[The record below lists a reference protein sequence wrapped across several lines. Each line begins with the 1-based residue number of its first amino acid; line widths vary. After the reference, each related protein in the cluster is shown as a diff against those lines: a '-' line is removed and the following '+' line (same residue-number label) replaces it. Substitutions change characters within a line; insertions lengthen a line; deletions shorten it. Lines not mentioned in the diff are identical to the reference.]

1 MIKKALAITVKQMA
15 ILILLYRFRFL
26 STNQLQEL
34 LGHKDSRTVQILL
47 ADLVQK
53 QYVYSNYDRK
63 KFGKNTKP
71 SVFHLLPKAIQ
82 ILKQQEDCDEKQ
94 LKKIYGEGKRS
105 DGFIND
111 CIFIADMYLKLKDQV
126 SATTEVH
133 FSTKVDLN
141 GYDYFPNPLPDAYI
155 ALKEKRKT
163 NRYFVLLLEEK
174 APKYAYMDKFKKY
187 IDYLEEDTWEKNT
200 DSEPF
205 PSILVICPDYPKKRF
220 LERFIKDKAPKEPFY
235 LTTKNQVRLKGIKSD
250 IWENAE

>member
-1 MIKKALAITVKQMA
+1 MVKKSLNIGLKQIA
-15 ILILLYRFRFL
+15 ILILLYKYRFL
-26 STNQLQEL
+26 STNHLQKL
-34 LGHKDSRTVQILL
+34 LGHKDPSTVQGWL

-53 QYVYSNYDRK
+53 QYVYSNYERA

-82 ILKQQEDCDEKQ
+82 VLKTQEDCDKLR
-94 LKKIYGEGKRS
+94 LKKIYGERERS
-105 DGFIND
+105 EAFISD
-111 CIFIADMYLKLKDQV
+111 CLFIADMYLKLKDQV
-126 SATTEVH
+126 STDIEAH
-133 FSTKVDLN
+133 FSTKVDLY

-174 APKYAYMDKFKKY
+174 APRYAYMDKLKKY
-187 IDYLEEDTWEKNT
+187 VNYLEEDTWNKNA
-200 DSEPF
+200 DNEPF

-220 LERFIKDKAPKEPFY
+220 VERYIIDNIPKEPIY

-250 IWENAE
+250 IWEMVN

>member
-1 MIKKALAITVKQMA
+1 MINKIKDINLKQIA

-26 STNQLQEL
+26 NTKQLQKL
-34 LGHKDSRTVQILL
+34 LSHKDPSTVQGWL

-53 QYVYSNYDRK
+53 QYVYSNYDRT

-82 ILKQQEDCDEKQ
+82 ILKEQEDCDEKL
-94 LKKIYGEGKRS
+94 LKKIYGEGERS

-111 CIFIADMYLKLKDQV
+111 CLFIADTYLKLKEQV
-126 SATTEVH
+126 SKTSEVH

-141 GYDYFPNPLPDAYI
+141 GYEYFPDPLPDAYI

-174 APKYAYMDKFKKY
+174 APRY
-187 IDYLEEDTWEKNT
+187 
-200 DSEPF
+200 
-205 PSILVICPDYPKKRF
+205 C
-220 LERFIKDKAPKEPFY
+220 
-235 LTTKNQVRLKGIKSD
+235 QVPVL
-250 IWENAE
+250 